1 MTENSPSVIKKK
13 LTLIESLVINYCY
26 SMNKM
31 EIPDDILKIN
41 EKVITMDFIICVSNM
56 YRLLTRNETI
66 QKVEA

>member
-1 MTENSPSVIKKK
+1 
-13 LTLIESLVINYCY
+13 
-26 SMNKM
+26 MNKM